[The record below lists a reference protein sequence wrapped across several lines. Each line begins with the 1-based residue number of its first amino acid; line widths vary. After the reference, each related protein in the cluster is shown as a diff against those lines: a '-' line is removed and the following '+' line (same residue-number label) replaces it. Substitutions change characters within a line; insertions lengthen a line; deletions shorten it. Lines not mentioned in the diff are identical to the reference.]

1 MDTRIFALF
10 DHGTLAEQGC
20 NTNIEALPWNRH
32 KDFEGVYLK
41 NIVTPEKT
49 GGRFTCHL
57 VRIEPGKKIGLHTHP
72 TNIELHEVIEGQ
84 GYCLTEQ
91 GKIDYTPGSMQES
104 AFFYGG

>member
-10 DHGTLAEQGC
+10 EHGTLAAEGG
-20 NTNIEALPWNRH
+20 NTDIDTLPWNRH

-57 VRIEPGKKIGLHTHP
+57 VRIEPGKKSGCIP
-72 TNIELHEVIEGQ
+72 TRR
-84 GYCLTEQ
+84 
-91 GKIDYTPGSMQES
+91 
-104 AFFYGG
+104 A